1 MIFIFLSFLFKN
13 IFNQYISSIL
23 FSYKKK
29 RLTDEYAR
37 LRHNYMET
45 DDEQSIP
52 EFIFD
57 DLGDGFDDDNDSD
70 NERKVCLGSGC
81 FWRGASNTQRQR
93 FFEYQ
98 FDEPWH
104 RGENYVSPIKG
115 GITTKEGVN
124 FNTTICKVLHEG
136 RKSFRLLVAHR
147 DNETASVVV
156 KMMTDDLNV
165 NYINIKVTSTISD
178 NTEGVFAYKYSKPN
192 DLRNYLDDS
201 KNKTNGDLYTQ
212 PDDDPVDDP
221 DDDPVDDPD
230 DDPDDDTDDDKKLP
244 YVENKK

>member
-1 MIFIFLSFLFKN
+1 
-13 IFNQYISSIL
+13 
-23 FSYKKK
+23 
-29 RLTDEYAR
+29 
-37 LRHNYMET
+37 MET

-70 NERKVCLGSGC
+70 NEPKVSFHSGC
-81 FWRGASNTQRQR
+81 FWRGASNIHRQR

-98 FDEPWH
+98 FKEPWH
-104 RGENYVSPIKG
+104 RGEDYVSPIKG
-115 GITTKEGVN
+115 GMTTKEGVY

-178 NTEGVFAYKYSKPN
+178 NTEGVFAFKYSKPN
-192 DLRNYLDDS
+192 DLRNYFDDS
-201 KNKTNGDLYTQ
+201 NNETNDDLYTQ
-212 PDDDPVDDP
+212 PDDDPVDDL
-221 DDDPVDDPD
+221 DDYPN
-230 DDPDDDTDDDKKLP
+230 DDTNEDKKLP
-244 YVENKK
+244 YAENKK